1 MLFFP
6 VFFSQKLDKRR
17 SARTSLLNKYKTT
30 DIRKYKFVL
39 AKEMNLGE
47 MSSEIDED
55 GNVYFN
61 VKKDENR
68 SASYVKLLKILD
80 DFSKSSQL
88 KTQISTKR
96 R

>member
-1 MLFFP
+1 M
-6 VFFSQKLDKRR
+6 
-17 SARTSLLNKYKTT
+17 NKYKTT
-30 DIRKYKFVL
+30 DVRKYKFVL

-47 MSSEIDED
+47 MSSEESDIDED